1 MRLALMHVLHW
12 RRAISGMSRGEDQQ
26 DDGLGRAWIGVG
38 VPILGLMFVV
48 IMLAIAALAWNAR
61 EQDRAYAQAS
71 VRLMQGSTDG
81 RAQLLTATA
90 LDYALWDSAYQNIT
104 ESWNGDWVEANF
116 YTTIADGMIIVS
128 AEGVVRYRWFSEE
141 YAAQTSEAQTAAV
154 IAARQIPNVR
164 RLLTAASAED
174 AVSRTMTVLDDR
186 LVIVAVAAIAPEN
199 GAASTLL
206 GRAADYLIVVDIVE
220 PEKLS
225 EVGAALD
232 LGSLRFVANTGA
244 VGEDEIQLPLAD
256 ARDLGIG
263 ALQWRHARPGRAAF
277 SRQIWP
283 IILGLMC
290 IGAIAIFIARMLVT
304 RQMRIISGARAAE
317 QASQAKSDFLTRV
330 SHELRTPLNAVIGY
344 AEMIEE
350 DRASPESRG
359 DARRIIEAA
368 RHLGH
373 LINDIID
380 QSRLDSG
387 RVRLV
392 AEVLPVAGVLAEVQ
406 GLIAQQA
413 KKAGV
418 RLTVSSSP
426 HADFAFADLV
436 RIRQCL
442 LNLIGNAIKFSPE
455 GSQVSVSARRM
466 ETPNGPMIVFDVID
480 QGIGIAKSEI
490 DAIFRP
496 FGQANS
502 SIGKSFGGSG
512 LGLSI
517 ARDLAREMAGDIT
530 VVSEPGKGSTFSLRI
545 PAATGRALKVVA

>member
-1 MRLALMHVLHW
+1 
-12 RRAISGMSRGEDQQ
+12 MSRGEDQQ

-244 VGEDEIQLPLAD
+244 VGEDEIQLPLTD